1 MTLEEINKEISQ
13 LEPAEINVR
22 NVQVLSSLY
31 TIRENFSKSFVPTV
45 YKMPELKGSEL
56 NEAVSDIQIY
66 DLLEILNEHMEVV
79 KALIPKEYQAVI
91 DKIREAK

>member
-79 KALIPKEYQAVI
+79 KALMPKEYQAVI
-91 DKIREAK
+91 DRMREAK

>member
-1 MTLEEINKEISQ
+1 MTLNEINNEIKQ

-45 YKMPELKGSEL
+45 YKMPELKGTEL
-56 NEAVSDIQIY
+56 NEAVSGVQVT
-66 DLLEILNEHMEVV
+66 DLLDILNEHMQVV
-79 KALIPKEYQAVI
+79 ATLHPKEYKSVI
-91 DKIREAK
+91 DRIREAK